1 MRRTIIIAVCAA
13 ATFVAVGAWAI
24 TSIDARSSA
33 PAALQGQDTLE
44 LMGNTKNL
52 PVQAYDAF

>member
-1 MRRTIIIAVCAA
+1 MRRTIIIAICAA

-33 PAALQGQDTLE
+33 PTALQGHDTLE
-44 LMGNTKNL
+44 LMGNAKGL
-52 PVQAYDAF
+52 PVQAYEAF